1 MWVSGSLIQERD
13 HCHKIH
19 AYNVES
25 MIARMVARIDAM
37 TGSWW
42 KWCLL
47 STMITV
53 DTTCSSEGNSSSALT
68 LDDDVLSSEEKI
80 VGGKQFFPT
89 MGSMH
94 HISPSFYLQLR
105 RIDRRHKILRR
116 AVKEVFFSINSLI
129 FIFLDEG
136 NIISSGMKQ
145 KVPASIP
152 EHSASLNFYLETDL
166 EEFLKKL

>member
-53 DTTCSSEGNSSSALT
+53 DTTCSSEGNSRSALT

-80 VGGKQFFPT
+80 VGGKQFFFQLWDRCIIFP
-89 MGSMH
+89 
-94 HISPSFYLQLR
+94 PSFYLQLR
-105 RIDRRHKILRR
+105 RIDRRQ
-116 AVKEVFFSINSLI
+116 N
-129 FIFLDEG
+129 
-136 NIISSGMKQ
+136 
-145 KVPASIP
+145 
-152 EHSASLNFYLETDL
+152 T
-166 EEFLKKL
+166 